1 MHIRVKIPTKRKA
14 LMCLIALLIVCA
26 VLVIA
31 LRKEEKTIQYDIV
44 VLGDSI
50 VGNVGEGGVSFT
62 SCLGEKLN
70 KTAFK
75 GGFGG
80 TTMSMRSLGD
90 DTMWGSISSTEWS
103 MIKLAEA
110 ICYDDWKSQM
120 ATMAY
125 AQSYEGINYQALHY
139 FETTMEILCQ
149 IDFDKVEILIIEHG
163 TNDYNCGRALDNP
176 EDSYDVTTFGGALRR
191 SLKLLKGR
199 YPDLRIVLMSP
210 LYCELGGELKK
221 KCYNTKIGNGGYLDE
236 YVALEKEIAQEFNV
250 EWIDAY
256 HDSGIWEDNVYQY
269 LPDGLHLN
277 AEGHNKI
284 ADFLAEYLRVD

>member
-62 SCLGEKLN
+62 SYLGEKLN

-80 TTMSMRSLGD
+80 TTMSLNDGL
-90 DTMWGSISSTEWS
+90 MWGSISSTEWS
-103 MIKLAEA
+103 MVKLAEA

-125 AQSYEGINYQALHY
+125 AQSYKGINYQALNY
-139 FETTMEILCQ
+139 FEETMEGLRQ
-149 IDFDKVEILIIEHG
+149 IDFDEVEILIVEHG
-163 TNDYNCGRALDNP
+163 SNDYNSGKALDNP
-176 EDSYDVTTFGGALRR
+176 ENPYDIKTFGGALRR
-191 SLKLLKGR
+191 SLKLLKDR

-210 LYCELGGELKK
+210 LYCEWNMEK

-236 YVALEKEIAQEFNV
+236 YVALEKEIAQEYSV

-256 HDSGIWEDNVYQY
+256 HNSGIWEDNVYQY
-269 LPDGLHLN
+269 LSDGFHLN